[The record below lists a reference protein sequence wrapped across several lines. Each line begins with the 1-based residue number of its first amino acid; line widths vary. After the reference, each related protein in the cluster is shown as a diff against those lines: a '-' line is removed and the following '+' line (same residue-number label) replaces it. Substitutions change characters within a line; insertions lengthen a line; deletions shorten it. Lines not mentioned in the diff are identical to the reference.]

1 VLWQLGVY
9 AGGCSVRLGV
19 YGCGNL
25 FVKETKVKRSGR
37 EYRYLQLVEGYRDEN
52 GKVRHRVVANLGRA
66 DALKDS
72 GQLEALAGSF
82 ARLDP
87 PLAGIRR
94 SVGPLLLVEHFLREL
109 DVAGTVDRA
118 LPRSARSVLSVGE
131 VVCALVASR
140 LCSPSPLYDV
150 AGWASGAA
158 VHELLGIPAA
168 LLNDD
173 RLGRALETFAVY
185 AEDLRS
191 QVAANAIERFGV
203 SAGRLHV
210 DLTTVRVAGAYEDSA
225 LVAKGWGSDRRVAR
239 QVRTL
244 QAATPDGTVLYS
256 RPDPGNA
263 SELTL
268 VGAAL
273 ERLLALS
280 GPGLLIVCDSAM
292 GQPKT
297 LREIDHAGV
306 RFIVPLRASTGFR
319 ERFVAD
325 VGHQGLRAVRYL
337 AKREAGLPP
346 RERTRYKGAIRDW
359 ELTDPKTTN
368 PLMLRVAY
376 IHSSEE
382 ATQVA
387 QARERA
393 LQKAEDALGRV
404 RNGLGG
410 RYYKTRRQ
418 IERRIGVILATNVT
432 GLIDAKVTTRKGRL
446 TLTWQR
452 NHEAIA
458 ATASFDGIYA
468 LATNLP
474 SHPTAGQILRLYK
487 DQQIVERRHR
497 DVKQT
502 LKVRPIFLHND
513 DRVYA
518 LISIVGIA
526 LLIFGLIEAQV
537 RATLGEGQQLP
548 GLLPEGRSARPTGR
562 NILAAFQGLG
572 LTYTQHGIQLDQL
585 TDTQHHI
592 LQLLQIQPPW
602 PTPSDHA
609 LTNRGKWG

>member
-1 VLWQLGVY
+1 M
-9 AGGCSVRLGV
+9 
-19 YGCGNL
+19 
-25 FVKETKVKRSGR
+25 FVKETTVKRSGR
-37 EYRYLQLVEGYRDEN
+37 AYTYLQLVDGYRDEN
-52 GKVRHRVVANLGRA
+52 GKVRHRVVANLGRK

-87 PLAGIRR
+87 PMAGTRR
-94 SVGPLLLVEHFLREL
+94 SVGPLLLVEHFLRRL
-109 DVAGTVDRA
+109 AVRDMVDGA

-140 LCSPSPLYDV
+140 LCSPSPLYDI

-158 VHELLGIPAA
+158 VHELLEIPPA

-191 QVAANAIERFGV
+191 RVAARAIERFGV
-203 SAGRLHV
+203 DAGRWHV
-210 DLTTVRVAGAYEDSA
+210 DLTTVGVSGAYEHSA
-225 LVAKGWGSDRRVAR
+225 LVAKGWASDRRVAR

-244 QAATPDGTVLYS
+244 QACAPDGTVLYS

-263 SELTL
+263 AELTL
-268 VGAAL
+268 VGASL
-273 ERLLALS
+273 ERLLQIS

-297 LREIDHAGV
+297 MREIDDAGV
-306 RFIVPLRASTGFR
+306 RFVVPLRASAGFC
-319 ERFVAD
+319 ERFLAD
-325 VGHQGLRAVRYL
+325 VGHQGLRQVRYVP
-337 AKREAGLPP
+337 AREASLPP
-346 RERTRYKGAIRDW
+346 DRRTVFKGALRDW
-359 ELTDPKTTN
+359 EIPATDERPS
-368 PLMLRVAY
+368 LRLRVAY

-387 QARERA
+387 DARERA
-393 LQKAEDALGRV
+393 LVKAEGALERM

-410 RYYKTRRQ
+410 RYYKTRAQ
-418 IERRIGVILATNVT
+418 VERRIGQIIGVNIA
-432 GLIDAKVTTRKGRL
+432 GLIDVTVTARKEKL
-446 TLTWQR
+446 TLAWQR
-452 NHEAIA
+452 NQDAIA
-458 ATASFDGIYA
+458 TAASFDGIYA

-474 SHPTAGQILRLYK
+474 GRITAGQVLRLYK

-497 DVKQT
+497 DLKQT

-526 LLIFGLIEAQV
+526 LLIFGLIEAQT
-537 RATLGEGQQLP
+537 RAALGPEQLP
-548 GLLPEGRSARPTGR
+548 GLLPEGRAARPTGR

-572 LTYTQHGIQLDQL
+572 LTYTHTGIQLDQL
-585 TDTQHHI
+585 TDTQQHI
-592 LQLLQIQPPW
+592 LDLLQIQSPW
-602 PTPSDHA
+602 PQQADLA
-609 LTNRGKWG
+609 LTNCGKWG

>member
-1 VLWQLGVY
+1 M
-9 AGGCSVRLGV
+9 
-19 YGCGNL
+19 
-25 FVKETKVKRSGR
+25 FVKETTVKRSGR
-37 EYRYLQLVEGYRDEN
+37 AYTYLQLVDGYRDEN
-52 GKVRHRVVANLGRA
+52 GKVRHRVVANLGRK

-87 PLAGIRR
+87 PMAGTRR

-109 DVAGTVDRA
+109 AVKDTVDGA

-140 LCSPSPLYDV
+140 LCSPSPLYDI

-158 VHELLGIPAA
+158 VHELLGIPPA

-191 QVAANAIERFGV
+191 RVAARAIERFGV
-203 SAGRLHV
+203 DAGRLHI
-210 DLTTVRVAGAYEDSA
+210 DLTTVGVSGAYEHSA
-225 LVAKGWGSDRRVAR
+225 LVAKGWASDRRVAR

-244 QAATPDGTVLYS
+244 QACAPDGTVLYS

-263 SELTL
+263 AELSL
-268 VGAAL
+268 VGACL
-273 ERLLALS
+273 ERLLKIS

-297 LREIDHAGV
+297 MREIDDAGV
-306 RFIVPLRASTGFR
+306 RFVVPLRASAGFR
-319 ERFVAD
+319 ERFLAE
-325 VGHQGLRAVRYL
+325 VGHQALRRVRYVPE
-337 AKREAGLPP
+337 REAKLAP
-346 RERTRYKGAIRDW
+346 ELRTVFKGALRDW
-359 ELTDPKTTN
+359 EIPATGEHPVLK
-368 PLMLRVAY
+368 LRVAY

-387 QARERA
+387 DARERA
-393 LQKAEDALGRV
+393 LQKAEDALARMH
-404 RNGLGG
+404 NGLGG
-410 RYYKTRRQ
+410 RYYKTREQ
-418 IERRIGVILATNVT
+418 VERRVGQIIGPNIA
-432 GLIDAKVTTRKGRL
+432 GLIDVTVNTRKGKL
-446 TLTWQR
+446 TLAWER
-452 NHEAIA
+452 NHDAIA
-458 ATASFDGIYA
+458 TAASFDGIYA

-474 SHPTAGQILRLYK
+474 GRVTAGQVLRLYK

-497 DVKQT
+497 DTKQT

-513 DRVYA
+513 DRVHA
-518 LISIVGIA
+518 LLSIVGIS
-526 LLIFGLIEAQV
+526 LLIFGLIEAQT
-537 RATLGEGQQLP
+537 RAELDPEQQLP
-548 GLLPEGRSARPTGR
+548 GLLPEGRAARPTGR

-572 LTYTQHGIQLDQL
+572 LTYTHTGIQLDPL
-585 TDTQHHI
+585 TDTQQHI
-592 LQLLQIQPPW
+592 LELLGIQLPW
-602 PTPSDHA
+602 PQQADHA

>member
-1 VLWQLGVY
+1 M
-9 AGGCSVRLGV
+9 
-19 YGCGNL
+19 
-25 FVKETKVKRSGR
+25 FVKETKVRRGGR
-37 EYRYLQLVEGYRDEN
+37 EYSYLQLVEGYRDEA
-52 GKVRHRVVANLGRA
+52 GKVRHRVVANLGRK

-87 PLAGIRR
+87 PMAGTRR

-109 DVAGTVDRA
+109 HVSDTVDGA

-158 VHELLGIPAA
+158 VHELLGIAPA

-185 AEDLRS
+185 SEHLRS
-191 QVAANAIERFGV
+191 QVAARAIERFGV

-210 DLTTVRVAGAYEDSA
+210 DLTTVGVTGAYEDSA
-225 LVAKGWGSDRRVAR
+225 LVAKGWASDRRVAR

-244 QAATPDGTVLYS
+244 QAATADGTVLYS

-263 SELTL
+263 AELTL
-268 VGAAL
+268 VGASL

-306 RFIVPLRASTGFR
+306 RFIVPLRASAGFR
-319 ERFVAD
+319 ERFLTD
-325 VGHQGLRAVRYL
+325 VGHKGLRPVAYVPEHQ
-337 AKREAGLPP
+337 AKLPA
-346 RERTRYKGAIRDW
+346 EQRTRFKGALRDW
-359 ELTDPKTTN
+359 EITSPAQP
-368 PLMLRVAY
+368 PLKLRVAY

-387 QARERA
+387 QARQRA
-393 LQKAEDALGRV
+393 LTKAEDALQRL

-418 IERRIGVILATNVT
+418 VERRIGQIIAANIS
-432 GLIDAKVTTRKGRL
+432 GLIDIKVATTDAKL
-446 TLTWQR
+446 TLSWQR
-452 NHEAIA
+452 NQHAINTA
-458 ATASFDGIYA
+458 ASFDGIYA

-474 SHPTAGQILRLYK
+474 GRISANQVLRLYK

-497 DVKQT
+497 DLKQT

-513 DRVYA
+513 DRVFA
-518 LISIVGIA
+518 LISIVGIS
-526 LLIFGLIEAQV
+526 LLIFGLIEAQT
-537 RATLGEGQQLP
+537 RAALGDHQQLP
-548 GLLPEGRSARPTGR
+548 GLLPEGRAARPTGR

-572 LTYTQHGIQLDQL
+572 LTYTNHGIQLDAL
-585 TDTQHHI
+585 TDTQQHV
-592 LQLLQIQPPW
+592 LELLNIKPPW
-602 PTPSDHA
+602 PQQSDLA

>member
-1 VLWQLGVY
+1 M
-9 AGGCSVRLGV
+9 
-19 YGCGNL
+19 
-25 FVKETKVKRSGR
+25 FVKETKVRRAGR
-37 EYRYLQLVEGYRDEN
+37 EYSYLQLVEGYRDGN
-52 GKVRHRVVANLGRA
+52 GKVRHRVVANLGRK

-87 PLAGIRR
+87 PMAGTRR

-109 DVAGTVDRA
+109 AVKDTIDGA

-131 VVCALVASR
+131 VVCALIASR

-158 VHELLGIPAA
+158 VHELLGIPPA

-173 RLGRALETFAVY
+173 RLGRALEAFAVD

-191 QVAANAIERFGV
+191 RVAAGAIERFGV
-203 SAGRLHV
+203 DAGRLHV
-210 DLTTVRVAGAYEDSA
+210 DLTTVGVSGAYEDSA
-225 LVAKGWGSDRRVAR
+225 LIAKGWASDRRVAR

-244 QAATPDGTVLYS
+244 QASTPDGTVLYS

-263 SELTL
+263 AELSL
-268 VGAAL
+268 VGASL
-273 ERLLALS
+273 ERLLAIS

-297 LREIDHAGV
+297 MREIHDAGV
-306 RFIVPLRASTGFR
+306 RFVVPLRASAGFR
-319 ERFVAD
+319 ERFLQD
-325 VGHQGLRAVRYL
+325 VGHHALRLVRYVPE
-337 AKREAGLPP
+337 REAKLPP
-346 RERTRYKGAIRDW
+346 PLQTVFKGALRDW
-359 ELTDPKTTN
+359 EIPATDQHPSLT
-368 PLMLRVAY
+368 LRVAY

-387 QARERA
+387 DARERA
-393 LQKAEDALGRV
+393 LVKAEAALERMH
-404 RNGLGG
+404 NGLGG
-410 RYYKTRRQ
+410 RYYKTREQ
-418 IERRIGVILATNVT
+418 IERRIGQIIAVNIT
-432 GLIDAKVTTRKGRL
+432 GLIDVSVTTSLDGKL

-452 NHEAIA
+452 NPEAIS
-458 ATASFDGIYA
+458 TAKSFDGIYA

-474 SHPTAGQILRLYK
+474 GRITAGNVLRLYK

-497 DVKQT
+497 DMKQT

-526 LLIFGLIEAQV
+526 LLIFGLIEART
-537 RATLGEGQQLP
+537 RAALGPEQQLP
-548 GLLPEGRSARPTGR
+548 GLLPEGRAAKPTGR
-562 NILAAFQGLG
+562 NILGAFQGLG
-572 LTYTQHGIQLDQL
+572 LTYTHTGIQLDRL
-585 TDTQHHI
+585 TDTQQHI
-592 LQLLQIQPPW
+592 LDLLAIQPPW
-602 PTPSDHA
+602 PTQPDLA
-609 LTNRGKWG
+609 LSNRGKWG

>member
-1 VLWQLGVY
+1 V
-9 AGGCSVRLGV
+9 
-19 YGCGNL
+19 

-37 EYRYLQLVEGYRDEN
+37 EYSYLQLVEGYRDGA
-52 GKVRHRVVANLGRA
+52 GKVRHRVVANLGRK

-87 PLAGIRR
+87 PMAGTRR
-94 SVGPLLLVEHFLREL
+94 SVGPLLVVEHFLCEL
-109 DVAGTVDRA
+109 GVRDTVDAA
-118 LPRSARSVLSVGE
+118 LPRSARSILSVGE

-158 VHELLGIPAA
+158 VHELLGIPPA

-191 QVAANAIERFGV
+191 RVAARAIERFGV

-210 DLTTVRVAGAYEDSA
+210 DLSTVGVSGAYEHSA
-225 LVAKGWGSDRRVAR
+225 LIAKGWASDRRVAR

-244 QAATPDGTVLYS
+244 QACTPDGTVLYS

-263 SELTL
+263 AELTL

-273 ERLLALS
+273 ERLLAIS

-297 LREIDHAGV
+297 MREIDLAGV
-306 RFIVPLRASTGFR
+306 RFVVPLRASAGFR
-319 ERFVAD
+319 ERFLTD
-325 VGHQGLRAVRYL
+325 CGHDALRPVRYL
-337 AKREAGLPP
+337 PEREAHLPP
-346 RERTRYKGAIRDW
+346 ADRTRFRGALREW
-359 ELTDPKTTN
+359 EITT
-368 PLMLRVAY
+368 PGPDALRLRVAY

-382 ATQVA
+382 AAQVA
-387 QARERA
+387 DARERA
-393 LQKAEDALGRV
+393 LLKAEDALTRV

-410 RYYKTRRQ
+410 RYYKTRAQ
-418 IERRIGVILATNVT
+418 IERQIGQIIGVNIT
-432 GLIDAKVTTRKGRL
+432 GLIDVTVTTHND
-446 TLTWQR
+446 TLAVTWQR
-452 NHEAIA
+452 NQPAINQA
-458 ATASFDGIYA
+458 AAFDGIYA

-474 SHPTAGQILRLYK
+474 GRITAGQILRLYK

-497 DVKQT
+497 DLKQT

-518 LISIVGIA
+518 LLSIVGIS
-526 LLIFGLIEAQV
+526 LLIFGLIEAQT
-537 RATLGEGQQLP
+537 RAALGPDQQLP
-548 GLLPEGRSARPTGR
+548 GLLPEGRSAKPTAR
-562 NILAAFQGLG
+562 NILTAFQGLG
-572 LTYTQHGIQLDQL
+572 LTYTHTGIQLDTL
-585 TDTQHHI
+585 TDTQQHI
-592 LQLLQIQPPW
+592 LDLLQIQPPW
-602 PTPSDHA
+602 PTQADHA
-609 LTNRGKWG
+609 VTSRGKWG